1 MENAFEPSIRAARAL
16 GPKTGIPTERI
27 LLERSQMDG
36 RRHTFAKVRLYTID
50 KRLFGPR
57 KDKRDLET

>member
-1 MENAFEPSIRAARAL
+1 
-16 GPKTGIPTERI
+16 
-27 LLERSQMDG
+27 MDG
-36 RRHTFAKVRLYTID
+36 RRRTFAKVRLYTID